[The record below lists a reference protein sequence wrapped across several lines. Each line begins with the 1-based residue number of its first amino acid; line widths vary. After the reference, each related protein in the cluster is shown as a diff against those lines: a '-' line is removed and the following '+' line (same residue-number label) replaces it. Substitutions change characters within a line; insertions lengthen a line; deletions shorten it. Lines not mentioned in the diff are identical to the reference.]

1 MNKSL
6 SIERIVADHLENTS
20 LSLIDAL
27 NELGMDSKL
36 ADDTV
41 FCTHLDFHI
50 TFCTECGYWYLPCL
64 FMENNKGEDIC
75 ENCYESN
82 D

>member
-1 MNKSL
+1 MIESL
-6 SIERIVADHLENTS
+6 PIERVVADHLENTS

-27 NELGMDSKL
+27 EELGLDSKL
-36 ADDTV
+36 ANDTV
-41 FCTHLDFHI
+41 FCNQLDFHI
-50 TFCTECGYWYLPCL
+50 LFCTECGYWYLPCL

-75 ENCYESN
+75 ENCYEGN